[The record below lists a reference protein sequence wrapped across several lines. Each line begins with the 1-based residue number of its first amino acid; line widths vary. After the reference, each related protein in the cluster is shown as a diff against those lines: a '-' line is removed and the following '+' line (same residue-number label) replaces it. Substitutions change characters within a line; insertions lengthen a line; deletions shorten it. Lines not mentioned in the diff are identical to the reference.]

1 MNKTANIKA
10 ASNALK
16 IGALA
21 SAVVLAMSV
30 FAGLLSPTLA
40 FANEEA
46 SSSGIG
52 AIIPNPIEF
61 FPMLIAFIILCI
73 VLGKFGWPMF
83 NGMLEKRE
91 KSIRDALEQSENA
104 KVEAE
109 KVLEEYKKQLESAK
123 AESAEIVATARTNA
137 EAIEADLKKKA
148 EASAEEIIAKA
159 KVSIEAEKKAAIA
172 ELQSSVAD
180 MSIDVASKLIANDL
194 SDDEHR
200 KIIEK
205 YIVEAGSFN
214 D

>member
-1 MNKTANIKA
+1 MSKTANIKT
-10 ASNALK
+10 ASDALK
-16 IGALA
+16 IGALV

>member
-1 MNKTANIKA
+1 MNKTANIKT

-40 FANEEA
+40 FANEET

-123 AESAEIVATARTNA
+123 AESAEIVATARSNA
-137 EAIEADLKKKA
+137 EAIEADLKKRA

>member
-1 MNKTANIKA
+1 MNKTANIKT

-16 IGALA
+16 IGALV

-40 FANEEA
+40 FANEAA

-109 KVLEEYKKQLESAK
+109 KVL
-123 AESAEIVATARTNA
+123 
-137 EAIEADLKKKA
+137 
-148 EASAEEIIAKA
+148 
-159 KVSIEAEKKAAIA
+159 
-172 ELQSSVAD
+172 
-180 MSIDVASKLIANDL
+180 
-194 SDDEHR
+194 
-200 KIIEK
+200 
-205 YIVEAGSFN
+205 
-214 D
+214 

>member
-1 MNKTANIKA
+1 MNKTANIKT

-16 IGALA
+16 IGALV

>member
-1 MNKTANIKA
+1 MTKIANINVAKKA
-10 ASNALK
+10 GS
-16 IGALA
+16 A
-21 SAVVLAMSV
+21 SALCAALMLALSVLTCLFTPAV
-30 FAGLLSPTLA
+30 A
-40 FANEEA
+40 FANEE

-52 AIIPNPIEF
+52 AIMPNPIEF
-61 FPMLIAFIILCI
+61 FPMLVAFILLCI
-73 VLGKFGWPMF
+73 ILGKFGWPMF

-109 KVLEEYKKQLESAK
+109 KVLEEYKKQLESAR
-123 AESAEIVATARTNA
+123 AESAEIVASARSNA
-137 EAIEADLKKKA
+137 EALEADLKKKA

-159 KVSIEAEKKAAIA
+159 KVSIEAEKKQAIA

-200 KIIEK
+200 KIIEN
-205 YIVEAGSFN
+205 YVAQAGSFN
-214 D
+214 E

>member
-1 MNKTANIKA
+1 MNKTANIKT

-123 AESAEIVATARTNA
+123 TESAEIVATARTNA

-159 KVSIEAEKKAAIA
+159 KISIEAEKKAAIA

>member
-1 MNKTANIKA
+1 MTKIANINVAKRTSFALCLGA
-10 ASNALK
+10 ALMLAL
-16 IGALA
+16 
-21 SAVVLAMSV
+21 SVLTCLFTPS
-30 FAGLLSPTLA
+30 LA
-40 FANEEA
+40 FASEE
-46 SSSGIG
+46 SSSGIS

-61 FPMLIAFIILCI
+61 FPMLIAFILLCI
-73 VLGKFGWPMF
+73 ILGKFGWPMF

-109 KVLEEYKKQLESAK
+109 KVLEEYKKQLESAR
-123 AESAEIVATARTNA
+123 AESAEIVASARSNA
-137 EAIEADLKKKA
+137 EALEADLKKKA

-159 KVSIEAEKKAAIA
+159 KVSIEAEKKQAIA

-205 YIVEAGSFN
+205 YVAQAGSFN
-214 D
+214 E

>member
-1 MNKTANIKA
+1 MNKTANIKT

-16 IGALA
+16 IGTLA

>member
-1 MNKTANIKA
+1 MNKTANVKT

>member
-1 MNKTANIKA
+1 MNKTANIKTARMSLLA
-10 ASNALK
+10 AM
-16 IGALA
+16 
-21 SAVVLAMSV
+21 SAVVVAMSV
-30 FAGLLSPTLA
+30 FAALLTPSLA
-40 FANEEA
+40 FANEE
-46 SSSGIG
+46 SSSASGIG
-52 AIIPNPIEF
+52 AIIPEPIEF
-61 FPMLIAFIILCI
+61 VPMLIAFIILCI
-73 VLGKFGWPMF
+73 ILGKFGWPMF

-91 KSIRDALEQSENA
+91 NTIREALEQSEKA

-109 KVLEEYKKQLESAK
+109 QTLEEYKKQLESAR
-123 AESAEIVATARTNA
+123 AESAEIVASARANA

-159 KVSIEAEKKAAIA
+159 KTSIEAEKKAAIA
-172 ELQSSVAD
+172 ELQSSIAD

-205 YIVEAGSFN
+205 YITEAGSFN

>member
-1 MNKTANIKA
+1 MTKFANINVTK
-10 ASNALK
+10 SNTIFVALSVAYLL
-16 IGALA
+16 AL
-21 SAVVLAMSV
+21 SVLTSLFM
-30 FAGLLSPTLA
+30 PTLA
-40 FANEEA
+40 FANEE

-52 AIIPNPIEF
+52 AIMPNPIEF
-61 FPMLIAFIILCI
+61 FPMLVAFILLCI
-73 VLGKFGWPMF
+73 ILGKFGWPMF

-109 KVLEEYKKQLESAK
+109 KVLEEYKKQLESAR
-123 AESAEIVATARTNA
+123 AESAEIVANARSNA
-137 EAIEADLKKKA
+137 EALEAELKKKA

-159 KVSIEAEKKAAIA
+159 KVTIEAEKKQAIA
-172 ELQSSVAD
+172 ELQASVAD

-205 YIVEAGSFN
+205 YVAQAGSFN
-214 D
+214 E

>member
-1 MNKTANIKA
+1 MTKIANINVAKSTGFVPVLGA
-10 ASNALK
+10 AL
-16 IGALA
+16 
-21 SAVVLAMSV
+21 VLALSV
-30 FAGLLSPTLA
+30 LTCLFTPSLA
-40 FANEEA
+40 FASEE
-46 SSSGIG
+46 SSSGIS
-52 AIIPNPIEF
+52 AIMPNPIEF
-61 FPMLIAFIILCI
+61 FPMLIAFILLCI
-73 VLGKFGWPMF
+73 ILGKFGWPMF

-109 KVLEEYKKQLESAK
+109 KVLEEYKKQLESAR
-123 AESAEIVATARTNA
+123 AESAEIVASARSNA
-137 EAIEADLKKKA
+137 EALEADLKKKA

-159 KVSIEAEKKAAIA
+159 KVSIEAEKKQAIA

-205 YIVEAGSFN
+205 YVAQAGSFN
-214 D
+214 E

>member
-1 MNKTANIKA
+1 MNKTANIKT

-159 KVSIEAEKKAAIA
+159 KISIEAEKKAAIA

>member
-1 MNKTANIKA
+1 MNKTANIKT

-16 IGALA
+16 IGALV

-91 KSIRDALEQSENA
+91 KSIRDALEQSEMRRLKQKRFSRSTKSNSSQLKQNQQKSLQLHA
-104 KVEAE
+104 
-109 KVLEEYKKQLESAK
+109 LMQKQL
-123 AESAEIVATARTNA
+123 R
-137 EAIEADLKKKA
+137 
-148 EASAEEIIAKA
+148 
-159 KVSIEAEKKAAIA
+159 
-172 ELQSSVAD
+172 
-180 MSIDVASKLIANDL
+180 LI
-194 SDDEHR
+194 
-200 KIIEK
+200 
-205 YIVEAGSFN
+205 
-214 D
+214 

>member
-1 MNKTANIKA
+1 MNKTANNKT

-40 FANEEA
+40 FASEEA

-159 KVSIEAEKKAAIA
+159 KISIEAEKKAAIA

>member
-1 MNKTANIKA
+1 MNKTANIKT

-91 KSIRDALEQSENA
+91 KSIRDELEQSENA

>member
-1 MNKTANIKA
+1 MNKTANIKT

-21 SAVVLAMSV
+21 SAVVLALSV